1 MNSRIAIF
9 NEARGRS
16 IEFNK
21 FFNRETIL
29 NYLIDM
35 DNVSSIDKAK
45 FSIPISISMEFLHP
59 HFKELRQDKRY
70 KNIVKHKNYTPR
82 IIEFISEPHVL
93 KKLTQQNTILYNKF
107 FKHTR

>member
-45 FSIPISISMEFLHP
+45 ILYSHLYFNGIPSP
-59 HFKELRQDKRY
+59 HFKNYDKINDIKY
-70 KNIVKHKNYTPR
+70 CKTQNYTPR

-93 KKLTQQNTILYNKF
+93 KKLTQQNTILL
-107 FKHTR
+107 